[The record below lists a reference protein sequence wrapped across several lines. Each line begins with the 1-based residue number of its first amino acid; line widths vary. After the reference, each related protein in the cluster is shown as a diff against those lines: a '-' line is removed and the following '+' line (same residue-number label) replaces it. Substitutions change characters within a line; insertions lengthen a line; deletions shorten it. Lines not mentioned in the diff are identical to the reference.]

1 MRPILFE
8 IGNLTFYSYTAM
20 FTLAFVVGTLLADRH
35 NRRLPRP
42 YPITTMG
49 GIWAFV
55 GGTVG
60 AKLYWVIQY
69 GTLDDWKWLSFLLTG
84 GMVFLGG
91 LFGGFIAVLLYLR
104 WVGAPIL
111 PVADLVSP
119 YLALAHGIARIGC
132 FLNGC
137 CWGSC
142 TNLPWGVSYPRSGWG
157 AYRQQLDAGL
167 LASGAKVSLPVH
179 PVQLYETLFLWGL
192 AALLLWNFHRRKRH
206 GDIFFAYVATYGLG
220 RFLLETMRGD
230 EPRHIFGLTAT
241 QFVCSAMVAGGLAAW
256 AWWPRQPVNP
266 DPSATGAAASGTPE
280 DGATALGTGPLSGE

>member
-8 IGNLTFYSYTAM
+8 IGDLTFYSYTAT
-20 FTLAFVVGTLLADRH
+20 FTLGFVVAALLADRH
-35 NRRLPRP
+35 NRRLSRP
-42 YPITTMG
+42 YPVTTMA

-69 GTLDDWKWLSFLLTG
+69 GTWEDWKWLSFLLNG

-91 LFGGFIAVLLYLR
+91 LFGGIFMVVLYLR

-119 YLALAHGIARIGC
+119 YLALAHGIARVGC

-137 CWGSC
+137 CWGSRTC
-142 TNLPWGVSYPRSGWG
+142 LPWGVCYPRSGWG

-167 LASGAKVSLPVH
+167 LSSGAKVSLPVH
-179 PVQLYETLFLWGL
+179 PVQLYETVFLWVLFG
-192 AALLLWNFHRRKRH
+192 LLLWAYPRRKRH
-206 GDIFFAYVATYGLG
+206 GDLFLGYLVLYGLG
-220 RFLLETMRGD
+220 RFLLETLRGD
-230 EPRHIFGLTAT
+230 EPRHVLGLTAT
-241 QFVCSAMVAGGLAAW
+241 QFVCMAMVAGGLAAL
-256 AWWPRQPVNP
+256 AWLPRKPAGDA
-266 DPSATGAAASGTPE
+266 DPPGTPGL
-280 DGATALGTGPLSGE
+280 DTSPAMNTASPGTGPEAGE